1 VLETH
6 PSSMSHPVDWAISEL
21 AQRQHGIVARGQLRD
36 LGYGNTAIEARVRR
50 GSLLRLHR
58 GVYAVGHRKLTAEGR
73 WTAAVLAAGPGAAL
87 SHRSAA
93 GLWGLLPRWRVAPE
107 VTRPRRFRP
116 AAGVIAHRSV
126 LLDDEV
132 EKVDEI
138 SVTSVSRTLF
148 DLSAVLPRRQ
158 LERAMNEA
166 EVLRLTSRVSVQ
178 ALLDRYP
185 RRRGSAALRHLLDED
200 AVSLGV
206 TKRELEARFA
216 AVLDAHGVPAPRRN
230 ADVAVRGRF
239 FNVDCLWRRE
249 RVAVELDGRE
259 VHGTHRAFENDRQR
273 DRLLVVDG
281 WRVMRVTWA
290 QLRDEPEAVIEDLKQ
305 LLAGRNA
312 N

>member
-1 VLETH
+1 
-6 PSSMSHPVDWAISEL
+6 MSNPVDWAISEL
-21 AQRQHGIVARGQLRD
+21 AQRQHGVVARGQLRD

-73 WTAAVLAAGPGAAL
+73 WTAAVLSAGPGAAL

-93 GLWGLLPRWRVAPE
+93 GLWGLLPRWPLAPE
-107 VTRPRRFRP
+107 VTRPRRFRS

-132 EKVDEI
+132 EKFDGI

-166 EVLRLTSRVSVQ
+166 EVLRLTSRVSVHE
-178 ALLDRYP
+178 LLDRYP
-185 RRRGSAALRHLLDED
+185 RRPGSAALRRLLEED
-200 AVSLGV
+200 AAFRGV
-206 TKRELEARFA
+206 TMRELEARFV

-230 ADVAVRGRF
+230 ADIAVRGRF
-239 FNVDCLWRRE
+239 FNADCLWRPQ
-249 RVAVELDGRE
+249 RVIVELDGRA
-259 VHGTHRAFENDRQR
+259 VHGTRHAFESDRHR
-273 DRLLVVDG
+273 DRLLLVEG
-281 WRVMRVTWA
+281 WKVMHVTWA
-290 QLRDEPEAVIEDLKQ
+290 QLRDEPDAVVDDLTA
-305 LLAGRNA
+305 LLAEQA
-312 N
+312 A